1 MNLIITNTESQ
12 PILVWVW
19 KKRFKKSIISEIWF
33 RIEKIQVERI
43 MMKKKLQEKK
53 EVEKK
58 LQEKKE
64 VEKNNNFYW
73 IFQLAISL
81 WLPIIMRMKTFWIH
95 KVTCILFLGVAC
107 LMTWTPSHGLWLW
120 LVDCKL
126 STDFIGWKTFLFH
139 GVNPYF
145 FRFSVDNHV
154 TNR

>member
-64 VEKNNNFYW
+64 VEKNNYFYW
-73 IFQLAISL
+73 IFRLAISL

-95 KVTCILFLGVAC
+95 KVTCILFLGVGES
-107 LMTWTPSHGLWLW
+107 LPNDMDSFTWSL
-120 LVDCKL
+120 
-126 STDFIGWKTFLFH
+126 IGWLQAIHWFHWLKDISFPWSKSIFFSLFC
-139 GVNPYF
+139 GQ
-145 FRFSVDNHV
+145 SCD
-154 TNR
+154 